1 LDFEA
6 SDFRLLEPGE
16 TLFKLAAKAKCKE
29 LTDSLADAADSD
41 APQETRM
48 LVNPEEVKQSLVK
61 LSVTYQVLTSETA
74 FLGVV
79 RQQDKATGELIK
91 AVIPTSISAQ
101 AIP

>member
-1 LDFEA
+1 MSFTSDFDPITQAPIQIDFEA

-41 APQETRM
+41 APVETSM
-48 LVNPEEVKQSLVK
+48 LVNPDDVKESLVK
-61 LSVTYQVLTSETA
+61 LSVAYQVLTAETA

-79 RQQDKATGELIK
+79 R
-91 AVIPTSISAQ
+91 
-101 AIP
+101 